1 MPCLAD
7 IPGDAVFLVGVAHEV
22 EVVSRLVAVNLSRPR
37 LLRAKREDEASSA
50 DLPWEVEGVELT

>member
-1 MPCLAD
+1 M
-7 IPGDAVFLVGVAHEV
+7 FLVGVAHEV